1 MNRIVIVPAGV
12 AQPGPADIEAF
23 CIAPD
28 RFIEL
33 GLGSSHAGHNTADYP
48 NRPLDALLVFAP

>member
-1 MNRIVIVPAGV
+1 MNRIVIVPGGV

-33 GLGSSHAGHNTADYP
+33 SLGSSHARHNTADFP
-48 NRPLDALLVFAP
+48 IRPLDAPLVFAT